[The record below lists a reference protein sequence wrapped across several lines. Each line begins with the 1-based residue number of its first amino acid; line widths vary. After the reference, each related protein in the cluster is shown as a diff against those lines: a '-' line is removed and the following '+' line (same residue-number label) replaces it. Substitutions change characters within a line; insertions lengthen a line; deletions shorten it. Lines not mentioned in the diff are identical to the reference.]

1 MSANRDPAAARRYH
15 EATRHSRESMRA
27 GGHGVDWSN
36 KPEPFKIY
44 PDLPVTPLPRDFP
57 VPTMDALAAI
67 SGDVGDAA
75 PLDLERLAGLLF
87 FSAGVTR
94 RQTYPG
100 GGVM

>member
-1 MSANRDPAAARRYH
+1 V
-15 EATRHSRESMRA
+15 RA
-27 GGHGVDWSN
+27 SGHGLDWSN

-67 SGDVGDAA
+67 SGEVDAAA
-75 PLDLERLAGLLF
+75 PLDLERLAALLF

-100 GGVM
+100 FGVLCFGAPPSTHAFFPRGL